1 MEQYGVTA
9 LSLASRSDILLTIEA
24 DEAETTENI
33 VLSIKIND
41 SIISASND
49 GYFQAFQEIRD
60 KLLEEGY
67 GLKCVGAML
76 NVVQS
81 SMASATDKV
90 YIVTLG
96 KQSVRENL
104 TSLYEY
110 ANIVEFPNTDE
121 QNKFAEKWI
130 RSLG

>member
-9 LSLASRSDILLTIEA
+9 FSLASHSDILLTIEA

-130 RSLG
+130 HSLG